1 MNFWNR
7 FKTAWKLSKGLR
19 YIAESDAEDFWTDE
33 DGRNTKLFFVS
44 GSGKKLGIRL
54 SNFAIKMALAAVQDS
69 TGTKNGD
76 ARGVTACIAA
86 IELHYPQEEPTAP
99 AQEVEMPMEEITA

>member
-1 MNFWNR
+1 MNFIQR

-19 YIAESDAEDFWTDE
+19 YVAESDEQDFWTDE
-33 DGRNTKLFFVS
+33 DARNAKLFFEA

-86 IELHYPQEEPTAP
+86 IELHYPQQEEASGPEQEIEFETAE
-99 AQEVEMPMEEITA
+99 A